1 VYWREALGGE
11 LPVLELQTDHPR
23 PAVLTTNGSSV
34 PLEVD
39 ASTAAALWGLCKARG
54 ITMMRGALAAWAVA
68 LSKHSGQSEVVVG
81 VPYAN
86 REHSATHDIVGYFVN
101 TLAIRLP
108 VEGRRS
114 FKDTLV
120 EANRVVNAC
129 LAHAEVPFM
138 KVVEAVAPERD
149 ASRTPIF
156 QTMLTWN
163 EAPGTLTHVITLKPN
178 PNPNAYP

>member
-1 VYWREALGGE
+1 M
-11 LPVLELQTDHPR
+11 
-23 PAVLTTNGSSV
+23 
-34 PLEVD
+34 LEVD
-39 ASTAAALWGLCKARG
+39 ATTAEALRALCKESG
-54 ITMMRGALAAWAVA
+54 TTMMRGALAAWAVA
-68 LSKHSGQSEVVVG
+68 LSKHSGQSDVVVG

-101 TLAIRLP
+101 TLAIRLS
-108 VEGRRS
+108 VEGTRS
-114 FKDTLV
+114 FRDTLV
-120 EANRVVNAC
+120 EANSVANAC

-178 PNPNAYP
+178 PNPNACP